1 MLSRSKWSDSSIDLP
16 SPIKQRKCQSALCS
30 KSPCRRATFLLLLED
45 PEASVHT
52 AKLQNLAAFV
62 EGIAGKSARDD
73 V

>member
-1 MLSRSKWSDSSIDLP
+1 VPLP
-16 SPIKQRKCQSALCS
+16 Q
-30 KSPCRRATFLLLLED
+30 ATFLLLLED